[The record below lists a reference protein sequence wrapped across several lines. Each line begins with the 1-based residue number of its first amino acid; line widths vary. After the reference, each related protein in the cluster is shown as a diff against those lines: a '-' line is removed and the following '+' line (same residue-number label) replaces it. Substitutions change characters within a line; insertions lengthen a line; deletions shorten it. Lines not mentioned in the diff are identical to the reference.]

1 MSLSGLIQVL
11 KKSTAS
17 FTVAVLAIL
26 SVCDLA
32 VAHPGHGDPTVT
44 NPAVHYLTDPFHIGQ
59 WLVLFLVVG
68 ITMRYVLRT
77 QSSHHQRPIDR
88 TIES

>member
-1 MSLSGLIQVL
+1 MSLSGLVKVL
-11 KKSTAS
+11 KKSAAS
-17 FTVAVLAIL
+17 VTVAVLAIL

-68 ITMRYVLRT
+68 ITLRHVRKT
-77 QSSHHQRPIDR
+77 QLSQYQRPIDR
-88 TIES
+88 TIEN